1 MATRLPSGSE
11 AVRLPSTFGK
21 YVLLRRIAKGGMAEL
36 YLGLHHSLAGFEKL
50 VVIKRILPLLN
61 CEQEFID
68 MLQHEARIA
77 ATLSHPNIAQVYD
90 VGAVDGTYFIAME
103 YVPGEDLRAIQ
114 RQLAANEG
122 RFPLEQAVSVAL
134 GLCSGLGYAHDKCDL
149 GGHPLGIVHRDI
161 SPHNVIV
168 TFSGDVKLIDF
179 GVAKS
184 RLRLG
189 DQTRSGSIKGK
200 IAYMSPEQALGQPLD
215 HRSDVFAIGTTLY
228 ELTTGRRPFR
238 GKTDFDTL
246 RLVGAAG
253 FEPPSRVQPGYPRE
267 LEAIVLRAMAKL
279 PEDRYPTARDMQRDL
294 ERFVHAARLRAS
306 QIALSDFM
314 HSVMGDRLRAQEELL
329 AKAKLMADL
338 VDRPAETADRPSFHR
353 SVPPG
358 AMSVTHFGIA
368 EPRRTGWRGLLGVP
382 AAVAAAA
389 AISLLAM
396 SPRSAWEEVG
406 DRSGAW
412 FHVEETADSAR
423 TSELEFRS
431 IPMGHLT
438 VKASGRGCRISV
450 DGKVVGVAPV
460 YTPSGV
466 PQGLDL
472 ALPAGPHAVE
482 CAPGSSKV
490 LSLNV
495 RVDPGETMQVG
506 FVVP

>member
-1 MATRLPSGSE
+1 
-11 AVRLPSTFGK
+11 
-21 YVLLRRIAKGGMAEL
+21 MAEL
-36 YLGLHHSLAGFEKL
+36 YLALHRSMAGFEKL

-61 CEQEFID
+61 CEQEFIG
-68 MLQHEARIA
+68 MLQHEARLA

-90 VGAVDGTYFIAME
+90 VGEVDGTYFIAME
-103 YVPGEDLRAIQ
+103 YVQGEDLRAIQ
-114 RQLAANEG
+114 RQLAANEC
-122 RFPLEQAVSVAL
+122 RLPLEQAVSVAL
-134 GLCSGLGYAHDKCDL
+134 GLCAGLDYAHDKRDL
-149 GGHPLGIVHRDI
+149 GGNPLGIVHRDI

-238 GKTDFDTL
+238 GRTDFETL
-246 RLVGAAG
+246 RMVGAAG

-267 LEAIVLRAMAKL
+267 LEAIVLRAMAKQ
-279 PEDRYPTARDMQRDL
+279 PENRYPTARDMQRDL
-294 ERFVHAARLRAS
+294 ERFVHAARLRTS

-314 HSVMGDRLRAQEELL
+314 HSVMGDHLRAREEMI
-329 AKAKLMADL
+329 AKAKLLADL
-338 VDRPAETADRPSFHR
+338 VDRPAEVTERPSFHPR

-358 AMSVTHFGIA
+358 AMSVTHMGIA
-368 EPRRTGWRGLLGVP
+368 EPRRPGWRGLVAAP
-382 AAVAAAA
+382 VAVAAAA
-389 AISLLAM
+389 ALSILVT
-396 SPRSAWEEVG
+396 SPRSAWEQVG
-406 DRSGAW
+406 ERNGAW
-412 FHVEETADSAR
+412 FRVDEPNDPVRATTIDEAPEVPTGR
-423 TSELEFRS
+423 
-431 IPMGHLT
+431 LT

-450 DGKVVGVAPV
+450 DGKGVGVTPV
-460 YTPSGV
+460 Y
-466 PQGLDL
+466 DL
-472 ALPAGPHAVE
+472 SLPTGSHAVE
-482 CAPGSSKV
+482 CAPATGKV